1 MNNQRSSQQKFSIDD
16 LCFIFNNTK
25 QTVMDSITQQCNI
38 IETLNFCEL
47 QDLDKNNIEMYFEK
61 VHMNISL
68 LYERIAN
75 SIESLGIIIGYVTK
89 NENGVT
95 VTTRGDLINPK
106 CGAYKQFISSQ
117 QGERKRV
124 PCNGQVS
131 AKPWLQKVD
140 IPCNVSN
147 GKSPQMRLSSYHK
160 VEAKPPDNISIH
172 SSRLDP
178 EVSSVLA

>member
-1 MNNQRSSQQKFSIDD
+1 
-16 LCFIFNNTK
+16 
-25 QTVMDSITQQCNI
+25 MDSITQQCNI

-47 QDLDKNNIEMYFEK
+47 QDLDKNSIEMYFEK

-95 VTTRGDLINPK
+95 VTTTGDLINPK
-106 CGAYKQFISSQ
+106 CGAYKQFISGKQS
-117 QGERKRV
+117 ERKRA
-124 PCNGQVS
+124 PCSGQVS

-140 IPCNVSN
+140 IPCDAPN
-147 GKSPQMRLSSYHK
+147 GKGQQMRLSSHHK
-160 VEAKPPDNISIH
+160 ADTKSPENVSIR
-172 SSRLDP
+172 SSMAAP
-178 EVSSVLA
+178 EVSSAFA